1 MPVLPL
7 LPSACAYPSFLVLQV
22 GIGKDHTLFALVEG
36 YVQFSRVARDPIPPQ
51 RGRKWHKRS
60 WRRFVH
66 VSEIPKE
73 YTFVLKQIIYP
84 SSMGGGVQ
92 LA

>member
-1 MPVLPL
+1 M
-7 LPSACAYPSFLVLQV
+7 
-22 GIGKDHTLFALVEG
+22 GKDHTLFALVEG

-73 YTFVLKQIIYP
+73 YTFVLKRIIYP

>member
-1 MPVLPL
+1 M
-7 LPSACAYPSFLVLQV
+7 
-22 GIGKDHTLFALVEG
+22 GKDHTLFALVEG

-51 RGRKWHKRS
+51 RGRKWHKRP

-73 YTFVLKQIIYP
+73 YTFVLKRIIYP